1 MYDKLKAMDT
11 QELDLPETVFIR
23 DIESKV
29 FESIILQCLLKIEG
43 IKVQEH
49 NLFDSLLGRE
59 VVEKVKG
66 IHVEQ
71 DQKKQSLTIRVE
83 INVFYGVV
91 IPEKAEEIQ
100 TKIVEEVSLWTALHV
115 GSVHVIFK
123 NLVTQARNEIEG
135 VQAPVA
141 VAATSEEYGE
151 PF

>member
-11 QELDLPETVFIR
+11 KELDLPETLFIR

-49 NLFDSLLGRE
+49 NLLDSLLGRE
-59 VVEKVKG
+59 IVEKMKG

-71 DQKKQSLTIRVE
+71 DQKKQSINIRVE
-83 INVFYGVV
+83 VNIFYGVV
-91 IPEKAEEIQ
+91 IPEKAEEVQ
-100 TKIVEEVSLWTALHV
+100 NKIVEEISLWTGLHV

-123 NLVTQARNEIEG
+123 NLVTTIHKKEEETVPLLRS
-135 VQAPVA
+135 PVPQ
-141 VAATSEEYGE
+141 EEYGE